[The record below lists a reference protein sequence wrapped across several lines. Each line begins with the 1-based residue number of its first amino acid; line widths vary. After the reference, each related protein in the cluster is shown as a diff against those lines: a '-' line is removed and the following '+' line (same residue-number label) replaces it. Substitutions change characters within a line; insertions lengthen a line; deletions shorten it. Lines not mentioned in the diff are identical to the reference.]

1 MARLYHQFLQFL
13 EEKREEHIR
22 PEDQEARNKARARE
36 NAEEQHKKRL
46 KEQQVDGGMR
56 GNRTNW
62 KKVQIIV
69 KI

>member
-36 NAEEQHKKRL
+36 NAEEQHKKTFKGIASR
-46 KEQQVDGGMR
+46 
-56 GNRTNW
+56 
-62 KKVQIIV
+62 
-69 KI
+69 